1 MPSLKTLHRKIHGLD
16 CAEEVALLKRELVP
30 LVADPER
37 LSFDLLR
44 AKLTIDLHGTKLTAE
59 QIDAAIARTG
69 LRYEPWRDETLD
81 SMHASKP
88 WWRTRRG
95 VLTVVSATCAAT
107 GWWLQTMGDSLRP
120 SAITMTVYLIGI
132 LAGLILV
139 LPKAWRSLV
148 SLRPDMNL
156 LMSIAVIGA
165 IAINEWF
172 EAATVAFLFSL
183 SLLLESWSVGQ
194 ARRAIHTLLNLSP
207 PIARV
212 INEHGEVTETPP
224 RDVAVGKILQVRA
237 GDKIPLDGVVSSG
250 ASVVDQSAI
259 TGESVP
265 VEKNVGD
272 ALFAGTIN
280 GDGVL
285 TMQSTRLSDD
295 SAVAKI
301 VRLVSEAGSKRA
313 TSEQWVEKFAGIYTP
328 IVFALALLIM
338 FVPPL
343 FFAASWSDWI
353 YRALVLLVIA
363 CPCALVIST
372 PVSVVAALTS
382 AARRGVLIK
391 GGVFIELPA
400 SLDAIA
406 FDKTGTLT
414 RGTPT
419 VAHCV
424 VMPSE
429 HPDASLAPDELLA
442 IAAALAAA
450 STHPLSRAINDYA
463 AAHHVRP
470 ITAQGVTSV
479 PGKGTIAEIKGKSM
493 WLGSTRFLNDK
504 QIASSDVDLHLAT
517 EMYRDQSV
525 VLIGDSQRVIGFF
538 TLSDP
543 VREHAA
549 EAVTALR
556 EFGIETL
563 SMLTG
568 DRESTAQTIANQV
581 GIDDVHSQLL
591 PEDKVEVI
599 GLMVQE
605 YGRVAMVGDGINDA
619 PALAIAS
626 LGIAMGGSGTDVAM
640 ETADITFMSDD
651 LRLMPWLC
659 SHSKRTLRI
668 IRQNIA
674 FALSIKFLFVLLTI
688 FGMASLWAAI
698 AADTGASLLVI
709 FNALRLLH
717 TDDPH

>member
-1 MPSLKTLHRKIHGLD
+1 
-16 CAEEVALLKRELVP
+16 
-30 LVADPER
+30 
-37 LSFDLLR
+37 
-44 AKLTIDLHGTKLTAE
+44 
-59 QIDAAIARTG
+59 
-69 LRYEPWRDETLD
+69 
-81 SMHASKP
+81 
-88 WWRTRRG
+88 
-95 VLTVVSATCAAT
+95 
-107 GWWLQTMGDSLRP
+107 
-120 SAITMTVYLIGI
+120 
-132 LAGLILV
+132 
-139 LPKAWRSLV
+139 
-148 SLRPDMNL
+148 MNL
-156 LMSIAVIGA
+156 LMSTAVIGA

-194 ARRAIHTLLNLSP
+194 ARRAIHSLLNLSP

-212 INEHGEVTETPP
+212 IGAQGEITETPP
-224 RDVAVGKILQVRA
+224 HDVPVGETLQVRA
-237 GDKIPLDGVVSSG
+237 GDKIPLDGVVQSG
-250 ASVVDQSAI
+250 ASDVDQSAI

-272 ALFAGTIN
+272 PLFAGTIN

-285 TMQSTRLSDD
+285 TMQTTRLSDD

-313 TSEQWVEKFAGIYTP
+313 ASEQWVEKFAAVYTP
-328 IVFALALLIM
+328 IVFALALLIL

-343 FFAASWSDWI
+343 VFAASWSDWI

-391 GGVFIELPA
+391 GGVFIEVPA
-400 SLDAIA
+400 HLDAIA

-414 RGTPT
+414 QGTPA

-424 VMPSE
+424 LLPGTRSN
-429 HPDASLAPDELLA
+429 ASRDRDELLE
-442 IAAALAAA
+442 IAAALATA
-450 STHPLSRAINDYA
+450 STHPLSRAIHDYA
-463 AAHHVRP
+463 DKHNTRP
-470 ITAQGVTSV
+470 LTALDVTSV
-479 PGKGTIAEIKGKSM
+479 PGKGTIAQINGTTV
-493 WLGSTRFLNDK
+493 WLGSKRFLNDK
-504 QIASSDVDLHLAT
+504 QIDSSDVDVHLASD
-517 EMYRDQSV
+517 EYRDQSV
-525 VLIGDSQRVIGFF
+525 VLIGDSQRVLGFF

-543 VREHAA
+543 LREHAA
-549 EAVTALR
+549 ETVSLLR
-556 EFGIETL
+556 KSGIATI

-568 DRESTAQTIANQV
+568 DRESTAQAIADQI

-626 LGIAMGGSGTDVAM
+626 LGIAMGGAGTDVAM

-651 LRLMPWLC
+651 LRLLPWLC

-668 IRQNIA
+668 IRQNIVL
-674 FALSIKFLFVLLTI
+674 ALSIKFVFVLLTI